1 MELISK
7 ELVDLEQSCDSQK
20 AVFEQIAKIAFQNRR
35 ITDEEQIV
43 SGLFQREA
51 QTSTGMID
59 GFAIPHTQNEAV
71 IEPSLVIIRNDREI
85 EWETLDNSK
94 VNFILAILIPDKSE
108 NNLHLKVLSTLS
120 KKLMNETFRNQLFT
134 AQTSTEIISLLEGI

>member
-1 MELISK
+1 MDLTSK
-7 ELVDLEQSCDSQK
+7 ELVDLKQSCDSKK
-20 AVFEQIAKIAFQNRR
+20 AIFEQIAKIAFQNGR

-43 SGLFQREA
+43 SGLFEREA

-59 GFAIPHTQNEAV
+59 GFAIPHTQNEAI

-94 VNFILAILIPDKSE
+94 VNFILAILIPDKAE

-120 KKLMNETFRNQLFT
+120 KMLMNGTFRNQLFT
-134 AQTSTEIISLLEGI
+134 AKTGTEIISLLEGI